1 MSSLG
6 VLPSLEIRQIYGHL
20 STRLFLL
27 CGCSRPPPGEAVIE
41 LSYFLVCQL
50 ITGTPS
56 SLPVRWLW
64 GGKGRECLGISREAF
79 SYPLDLLQPG
89 SKYTPPAMPGIT
101 VHLPTLTT
109 SHTWQNPA
117 HNRQVEWQEHLAF
130 HARVPSL
137 AVRSWIFRW
146 RAFPCRRV
154 MASLQ
159 KAGSLPATFL
169 TGLVRLSTP
178 SLPAAETSAPR
189 GLPHR
194 KVTEKVTLISEP
206 ATESSLTPAPD

>member
-1 MSSLG
+1 MSVWASP
-6 VLPSLEIRQIYGHL
+6 VRL
-20 STRLFLL
+20 SPTLWI
-27 CGCSRPPPGEAVIE
+27 CSRLVPNTHHPP
-41 LSYFLVCQL
+41 CQ
-50 ITGTPS
+50 
-56 SLPVRWLW
+56 
-64 GGKGRECLGISREAF
+64 ESR
-79 SYPLDLLQPG
+79 STCPLLRP
-89 SKYTPPAMPGIT
+89 
-101 VHLPTLTT
+101 HN
-109 SHTWQNPA
+109 TWQNPA

-137 AVRSWIFRW
+137 AVRGWIFRW

-154 MASLQ
+154 TASLQ

-206 ATESSLTPAPD
+206 ATESPLTPAPD